1 MRKQEGT
8 QQHQDMVEMGDGH
21 GIVGSGGHI
30 RRSNRSSASQY
41 KRVGGAGGSLAG
53 EGPRGNPV
61 GPTSRF
67 DSSLKLLTK
76 KFIEL
81 MNSTDGKGLDLNAAV
96 REMGVQKRRIYDITN
111 VLEGIGMLVKSGQS
125 DIRYGPDIGTSYH
138 PRPVDGEG
146 VPGGVQSHTGTAA
159 VHDDS
164 FDEGSL
170 AYQIECL
177 TAMSEKLR
185 VQEERLQETM
195 KELVSHDVNTM
206 RLYVTDADV
215 SFLPTV
221 HAGDQILTILAPH
234 GTSIEVNDGDDNN
247 KVVHVSSEKDELE
260 IYSISGRQAQAG
272 DAPHELQP
280 SLSPFMRN
288 PDLIGWSGDDL
299 PLMPPSSNG
308 KEGGIHAA
316 QFLLSEQS
324 PPRLG
329 VQASPE
335 RLFSNVVDDEMD
347 GLVDLEKGDRIHHQV
362 IDTRHSPRV

>member
-1 MRKQEGT
+1 MKNQEGT
-8 QQHQDMVEMGDGH
+8 QQHQDIVEMGNGN
-21 GIVGSGGHI
+21 GIVGSGGHV

-41 KRVGGAGGSLAG
+41 KRVGGTGGSLAG

-125 DIRYGPDIGTSYH
+125 DIRYSSDIGASYH
-138 PRPVDGEG
+138 PSPVNGEG
-146 VPGGVQSHTGTAA
+146 VPGGVQYRGTT
-159 VHDDS
+159 VHDDYI
-164 FDEGSL
+164 DEGSL
-170 AYQIECL
+170 EYQIECL
-177 TAMSEKLR
+177 TAMSQKLR
-185 VQEERLQETM
+185 VQEEGLQEAM

-272 DAPHELQP
+272 DASHELQP

-288 PDLIGWSGDDL
+288 PDLIGWSGDDI

-324 PPRLG
+324 PPRTRPG
-329 VQASPE
+329 VQASSPE
-335 RLFSNVVDDEMD
+335 RLFVDDEMD
-347 GLVDLEKGDRIHHQV
+347 GLVDFEKGDRSQHQV

>member
-1 MRKQEGT
+1 MKKNQEGT
-8 QQHQDMVEMGDGH
+8 QQHQDTVEMGDATDA
-21 GIVGSGGHI
+21 IGSEVQI

-41 KRVGGAGGSLAG
+41 KRTSGVGGSWAG
-53 EGPRGNPV
+53 EGARGNSV

-76 KFIEL
+76 KFIGL
-81 MNSTDGKGLDLNAAV
+81 MNSTVGQGLDLNAAV

-125 DIRYGPDIGTSYH
+125 DIRYSGDIGVSYY
-138 PRPVDGEG
+138 PSAEEGEG
-146 VPGGVQSHTGTAA
+146 DGAES
-159 VHDDS
+159 DD
-164 FDEGSL
+164 DGIDQESL
-170 AYQIECL
+170 LYQIECL
-177 TAMSEKLR
+177 TRMSKKLD
-185 VQEERLQETM
+185 VQEESLQGAM

-221 HAGDQILTILAPH
+221 CAGDQILTILAPH
-234 GTSIEVNDGDDNN
+234 GTSIEVNDGDNN

-260 IYSISGRQAQAG
+260 IYSIAGRQAVAG
-272 DAPHELQP
+272 GAPQEMQP
-280 SLSPFMRN
+280 SLSPLMMD
-288 PDLIGWSGDDL
+288 PDAIGWNESG
-299 PLMPPSSNG
+299 MHPSMNG

-324 PPRLG
+324 PPHPG

-335 RLFSNVVDDEMD
+335 RLYVDDQMVEFD
-347 GLVDLEKGDRIHHQV
+347 RGDRHHLQM
-362 IDTRHSPRV
+362 IGHPPRV